1 MENVQRLCLNLYA
14 SGAGSPVYSLF
25 PKEFPQ
31 EGRERY
37 GDHPR
42 RTGTASP
49 SQGGG
54 VGQGAV
60 SGGANGW
67 LWALDLGGD
76 GGSQERCRYSNL
88 RGQRLGEEQA
98 RGLGEEQAWGRRR
111 DRGGCGWKGTESSV
125 REPAEASLWAGALR
139 GAAGALWP
147 SVTSCEGILP

>member
-37 GDHPR
+37 ANHPR
-42 RTGTASP
+42 RSGTASP

-54 VGQGAV
+54 VGQGAA
-60 SGGANGW
+60 SGVANGW

-76 GGSQERCRYSNL
+76 GG
-88 RGQRLGEEQA
+88 
-98 RGLGEEQAWGRRR
+98 
-111 DRGGCGWKGTESSV
+111 
-125 REPAEASLWAGALR
+125 
-139 GAAGALWP
+139 
-147 SVTSCEGILP
+147 

>member
-25 PKEFPQ
+25 PEEFPQ

-42 RTGTASP
+42 RSGTASP

-54 VGQGAV
+54 VGQGAA
-60 SGGANGW
+60 SGVANGW

-76 GGSQERCRYSNL
+76 GGNQARCRCSDL

-98 RGLGEEQAWGRRR
+98 RGLGEEQAWDNRGTGAGADGR
-111 DRGGCGWKGTESSV
+111 GTESSV
-125 REPAEASLWAGALR
+125 QEPAEASFWAGALR

-147 SVTSCEGILP
+147 SVTSCEGLLP